1 MGDLTPSQADDT
13 VMLPAPWIAVG
24 ITGHRHPRLP
34 VANSGKV
41 QEQIRHCLE
50 RIRQEAERL
59 VSTGEDCLA
68 DSQLNCRLITSLA
81 EGADTIASFAAVQTG
96 YHVDACLPFERQE
109 FEKDFKG
116 EASKAFHSALALCR
130 SVTELPGQ
138 RVHELSAYENAGRV
152 VLDQGDI
159 LIAVWDGNPALG
171 RGGTAEIAAEA
182 IAKHVPVVMINID
195 GETPPVMMW
204 SGLDEAGHDQPT
216 IEGVP
221 RSPFD
226 ECITRVILTL
236 VSPPSNPLDRRMIR
250 RWTQETDRRRS
261 PALGYPILLA
271 MVGAKPLSS
280 RDFHPETAEE
290 ARKPFDQWLTLL
302 PHMGQLGDRLSQLVA
317 PRYGRADAAAS
328 YFSQLFRTGF
338 VINFGFAAL
347 AVLFAL
353 VGLLLPAGKLYF
365 ILTELVI
372 IAVILANT
380 RSARNRGWHER
391 WMDNRHLAE
400 RLRVLALSSALGD
413 PELRI
418 GDEQVGSLPGW
429 VEWLTRATGR
439 ELGLPGKRI
448 EADYLVGVRAAM
460 LNLIDDQI
468 AYNLRNARRMDRI
481 ERRLHLTGE
490 MLFAATVLACGGW
503 IILKVVHSDLMTAAG
518 VGPTQWVTV
527 ATAFMPALGAAIY
540 GIRMQG
546 DFHGMA
552 HRSDTTAKM
561 LARLR
566 RAIECDAPNYEVMK
580 DRVKRL
586 RDILLMDVEG
596 WRTTYQA
603 RPLHLPG

>member
-1 MGDLTPSQADDT
+1 
-13 VMLPAPWIAVG
+13 MLPTPWIAVG
-24 ITGHRHPRLP
+24 VTGHRHPRLP
-34 VANSGKV
+34 VANSAKV
-41 QEQIRHCLE
+41 QHQIGHCLS
-50 RIRQEAERL
+50 RIRSEAERL
-59 VSTGEDCLA
+59 VSGDDDCLA
-68 DSQLNCRLITSLA
+68 DRQLNCRLITSLA
-81 EGADTIASFAAVQTG
+81 EGADTIAAAAAVQAG
-96 YHVDACLPFERQE
+96 YHVDACLPFDRDE
-109 FEKDFKG
+109 FAKDFDEVG
-116 EASKAFHSALALCR
+116 VKALRSALDLCR

-138 RVHELSAYENAGRV
+138 RIHDLIAYENAGRV

-171 RGGTAEIAAEA
+171 RGGTAEIASEA
-182 IAKHVPVVMINID
+182 IARHVPLVLIHTD
-195 GETPPVMMW
+195 GETAPVMMW

-216 IEGVP
+216 LEGVP
-221 RSPFD
+221 RSDFD
-226 ECITRVILTL
+226 ECIARVMATL
-236 VSPPSNPLDRRMIR
+236 VSPPSNPVDLRMIQ
-250 RWTQETDRRRS
+250 RWTQETDRGRS

-271 MVGAKPLSS
+271 MVGAKPLSA
-280 RDFHPETAEE
+280 RDLHPETAAE
-290 ARKPFDQWLTLL
+290 ALKPFDEWLSLL
-302 PHMGQLGDRLSQLVA
+302 PDMGQLNERLRSLVA
-317 PRYGRADAAAS
+317 PRYGRADAAAT
-328 YFSQLFRTGF
+328 YFAQLFRTGF

-353 VGLLLPAGKLYF
+353 VGLLMPEGKLYF

-372 IAVILANT
+372 IAVILVNT
-380 RSARNRGWHER
+380 RAAQTSGWHER

-413 PELRI
+413 PQLRI
-418 GDEQVGSLPGW
+418 GDQNVGSLPGW
-429 VEWLTRATGR
+429 VEWFTRATGR

-448 EADYLVGVRAAM
+448 EAGYLDHVRAAM
-460 LNLIDDQI
+460 LVLIDEQVS
-468 AYNLRNARRMDRI
+468 YNRRNAKRM
-481 ERRLHLTGE
+481 EKVEHRLHMFGE
-490 MLFAATVLACGGW
+490 LLFAATVLACGFW
-503 IILKVVHSDLMTAAG
+503 IILKITHPAIMSTGG

-566 RAIECDAPNYEVMK
+566 RGIECDAPNYEVMK

-586 RDILLMDVEG
+586 QDILLMDVEG